1 MHSFLRSFCL
11 YYIPCISN
19 PAFTIERKLST
30 TNWLNS
36 LLISHFMPT
45 TLAIEQKF
53 LSWCCMSSNHRIWLS
68 QFLSIRPCSKAK
80 LGTRHGLAR
89 RLEGSKFIAVYCSRM
104 NHYSHAPSSIFNSAD
119 YMSCLIEGN
128 DNTTDFGIMSGGC

>member
-1 MHSFLRSFCL
+1 MKIVDYQR
-11 YYIPCISN
+11 
-19 PAFTIERKLST
+19 
-30 TNWLNS
+30 LNS
-36 LLISHFMPT
+36 LLISHFMLT
-45 TLAIEQKF
+45 TLAVEQKF

-128 DNTTDFGIMSGGC
+128 DNTTDFGIMSGGCTSLKPITKST